1 LRSEARAGIS
11 FRVKD
16 DFNYYVFEV
25 EKTSEGGRRRVR
37 RFLNGVSKTLIE
49 EFNGGYLLEKWYR
62 IRIVAIKD
70 KFIV

>member
-37 RFLNGVSKTLIE
+37 RFSYIFKLKV
-49 EFNGGYLLEKWYR
+49 FKWS
-62 IRIVAIKD
+62 
-70 KFIV
+70 F